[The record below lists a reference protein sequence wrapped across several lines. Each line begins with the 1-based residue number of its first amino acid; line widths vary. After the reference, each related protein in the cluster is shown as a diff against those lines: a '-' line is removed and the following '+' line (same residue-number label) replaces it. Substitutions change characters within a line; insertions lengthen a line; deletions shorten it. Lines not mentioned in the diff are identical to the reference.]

1 MKCSIHTFTAAL
13 PKACHCIALVPLLL
27 VVLAGPAMAAEDSP
41 GLRTAVGSAK
51 ADAAA
56 LMQQGKYASAYEMY
70 MRLLRE
76 APDDD
81 EVNLNLARSSMRSG
95 RYNQAVMAYERLTE
109 KYPNEAVLFSELA
122 QAYMALED
130 RKSAESAMATARLL
144 NPNINK
150 ADSDRLLDSL
160 EKRYEHW
167 QIHGKVRS
175 GLLYDSN
182 ATFGPSSTSMD
193 LGVWQVNVP
202 DVEAKNTFGAY
213 LGANLDLAWKAERD
227 TPWWIVGDV
236 QGLARGNG
244 NPSLDDVHSRTSEW
258 GRAAVGVRHLT
269 PTTMFDLRFKSE
281 VFDNQW
287 YQNVSASGPE
297 ATWLWA
303 VTPSWH
309 LITRGTLDARAYSR
323 DGDRNGAY
331 WTLGQYV
338 RRYFGESNH
347 EIMVGLSYVG
357 GNTPE
362 TADYCYTGLEAS
374 ARVVLKLPRGF
385 ELAPFVSFEK
395 DWYNGPATA
404 LETTNRLDQ
413 KWRTGATLTWRV
425 TDAWSVETSYQY
437 THNNS
442 ESPLYRFDQSLVS
455 LGVAWSF

>member
-1 MKCSIHTFTAAL
+1 MTTTNYCL
-13 PKACHCIALVPLLL
+13 PKVCCRLVLVPLIFLL
-27 VVLAGPAMAAEDSP
+27 MARSAMAADDSP
-41 GLRTAVGSAK
+41 ARRTAVGSAK

-81 EVNLNLARSSMRSG
+81 EVNLNLARSSMHSG

-109 KYPNEAVLFSELA
+109 KYPAEPVLFSELA
-122 QAYMALED
+122 QAYMALQD
-130 RKSAESAMATARLL
+130 RQSAERAMATARSL
-144 NPNINK
+144 NPNISKTDN
-150 ADSDRLLDSL
+150 DRLLDSL
-160 EKRYEHW
+160 EKRYDQW

-193 LGVWQVNVP
+193 LGVWKVDMP
-202 DVEAKNTFGAY
+202 DAEAKSTFGAY
-213 LGANLDLAWKAERD
+213 MGANLDLGWKAERD
-227 TPWWIVGDV
+227 TPWWIVADA
-236 QGLARGNG
+236 QGLVRGNG
-244 NPSLDDVHSRTSEW
+244 NSSLDDVHSRTSEW
-258 GRAAVGVRHLT
+258 GRAAIGVRHMT

-281 VFDNQW
+281 VFDYQW
-287 YQNVSASGPE
+287 YQNVSASGAE

-347 EIMVGLSYVG
+347 EIMLGVSYLG

-362 TADYCYTGLEAS
+362 IADYCYSGLEAS
-374 ARVVLKLPRGF
+374 ARVVFKLPKGF

-413 KWRTGATLTWRV
+413 KWRTGATLTWHV

-442 ESPLYRFDQSLVS
+442 ESPIYRYDQSLVS

>member
-1 MKCSIHTFTAAL
+1 MKYSTNIIAWLPQLCTRLVLLPLFLFILAA
-13 PKACHCIALVPLLL
+13 
-27 VVLAGPAMAAEDSP
+27 PATAAEDSP

-51 ADAAA
+51 ADAAT

-81 EVNLNLARSSMRSG
+81 EVNLNLARSSMQSG

-109 KYPNEAVLFSELA
+109 KYPSEPVLYVELA

-130 RKSAESAMATARLL
+130 RQNAESAMATARKL
-144 NPNINK
+144 NPNISK
-150 ADSDRLLDSL
+150 ADNDKLLDSL

-167 QIHGKVRS
+167 QVHGKVRS

-182 ATFGPSSTSMD
+182 ATFGPASTSMD
-193 LGVWQVNVP
+193 VGVWKVDLP
-202 DVEAKNTFGAY
+202 DAKAKSTFGAY
-213 LGANLDLAWKAERD
+213 LGANLDLGWKAERD
-227 TPWWIVGDV
+227 TPWWIVGDA
-236 QGLARGNG
+236 QGLARGNS
-244 NPSLDDVHSRTSEW
+244 NPSLDNVHSRTSEW
-258 GRAAVGVRHLT
+258 GRAAVGVRHMT

-281 VFDNQW
+281 VFDSQW

-309 LITRGTLDARAYSR
+309 LITRGTLDSRAYSR

-347 EIMVGLSYVG
+347 EIMLGVSYLG

-362 TADYCYTGLEAS
+362 KADYCYTGLEAS
-374 ARVVLKLPRGF
+374 ARVVFKLPKGF

-404 LETTNRLDQ
+404 LETSNRLDQ
-413 KWRTGATLTWRV
+413 KWRTGAALTWHV
-425 TDAWSVETSYQY
+425 TEAWSVETSYQY

-442 ESPLYRFDQSLVS
+442 ESPLYRYDQSLVS

>member
-1 MKCSIHTFTAAL
+1 MKFHVSSTRLTVQFFILLFWVVFCSVSA
-13 PKACHCIALVPLLL
+13 P
-27 VVLAGPAMAAEDSP
+27 AAEDSP
-41 GLRTAVGSAK
+41 SLRTAVGSAK

-81 EVNLNLARSSMRSG
+81 EINLNLARSSMRSG

-109 KYPNEAVLFSELA
+109 KYPGEPVLFGELA

-130 RKSAESAMATARLL
+130 RQSAERAMAVMRSL
-144 NPNINK
+144 NPNLSK
-150 ADSDRLLDSL
+150 ADNDRLLDSL

-167 QIHGKVRS
+167 QVHGKVRS

-182 ATFGPSSTSMD
+182 ATFGPSNTSMD
-193 LGVWQVNVP
+193 LGVWRITVP
-202 DVEAKNTFGAY
+202 DSGKKSTFGAY
-213 LGANLDLAWKAERD
+213 LGSSVDLGWKAERD
-227 TPWWIVGDV
+227 TPWWIVGDA
-236 QGLARGNG
+236 QGLVRGNG
-244 NPSLDDVHSRTSEW
+244 NPSLDNVHSRTSEW
-258 GRAAVGVRHLT
+258 GRAAVGFRHLT
-269 PTTMFDLRFKSE
+269 PSTMFDLRFKSE
-281 VFDNQW
+281 VFDYQW
-287 YQNVSASGPE
+287 YQNVTASGPE

-309 LITRGTLDARAYSR
+309 LITRGTLDSRAYSR

-357 GNTPE
+357 GDTPE
-362 TADYCYTGLEAS
+362 TADYCYTGIEGS
-374 ARVVLKLPRGF
+374 ARVVLKLPKGF
-385 ELAPFVSFEK
+385 ELSPFVSFEK

-404 LETTNRLDQ
+404 LETSDRIDQ
-413 KWRTGATLTWRV
+413 KWRTGAALTWHI

-437 THNNS
+437 THNAS
-442 ESPLYRFDQSLVS
+442 ESPLYRYDQSLVS

>member
-1 MKCSIHTFTAAL
+1 MTTTNYCL
-13 PKACHCIALVPLLL
+13 PKLCCRLVLVPLIFLL
-27 VVLAGPAMAAEDSP
+27 LASPAMAADDSP
-41 GLRTAVGSAK
+41 ARRTAVGSAK

-81 EVNLNLARSSMRSG
+81 EVNLNLARSSMHSG

-109 KYPNEAVLFSELA
+109 KYPAEPVLFSELA
-122 QAYMALED
+122 QAYMALQD
-130 RKSAESAMATARLL
+130 RQSAERAMATARSL
-144 NPNINK
+144 NPNISKTDN
-150 ADSDRLLDSL
+150 DRLLDSL
-160 EKRYEHW
+160 EKRYDQW

-193 LGVWQVNVP
+193 LGVWKVDMP
-202 DVEAKNTFGAY
+202 DAEAKSTLGAY
-213 LGANLDLAWKAERD
+213 MGANLDLGWKAERD
-227 TPWWIVGDV
+227 TPWWIVADA
-236 QGLARGNG
+236 QGLVRGNG
-244 NPSLDDVHSRTSEW
+244 NSSLDDVHSRTSEW
-258 GRAAVGVRHLT
+258 GRAAIGVRHMT

-281 VFDNQW
+281 VFDYQW
-287 YQNVSASGPE
+287 YQNVSASGAE

-347 EIMVGLSYVG
+347 EIMLGVSYLG

-362 TADYCYTGLEAS
+362 IADYCYSGLEAS
-374 ARVVLKLPRGF
+374 ARVVFKLPKGF

-413 KWRTGATLTWRV
+413 KWRTGATLTWHV

-442 ESPLYRFDQSLVS
+442 ESPIYRYDQSLVS

>member
-1 MKCSIHTFTAAL
+1 MKDGLVQLSKVAFRSVVIAFLFLLGAGAA
-13 PKACHCIALVPLLL
+13 I
-27 VVLAGPAMAAEDSP
+27 AAEDSP
-41 GLRTAVGSAK
+41 ALRTAVGSAK

-56 LMQQGKYASAYEMY
+56 LMQQGKYASAYDMY

-81 EVNLNLARSSMRSG
+81 EINLNLARSSMRNG

-109 KYPNEAVLFSELA
+109 KYPGEPVLFGELA

-130 RKSAESAMATARLL
+130 RRSAENAMATARAL

-160 EKRYEHW
+160 EKRYDHW

-182 ATFGPSSTSMD
+182 ATFGPASTSMD
-193 LGVWQVNVP
+193 LGSWRIDVP
-202 DVEAKNTFGAY
+202 DSGAKSTFGAY
-213 LGANLDLAWKAERD
+213 LGSNLDVAWKAERD

-244 NPSLDDVHSRTSEW
+244 NASLDNVHSRTSEW
-258 GRAAVGVRHLT
+258 GRAAVGFRHLT
-269 PTTMFDLRFKSE
+269 PTTMLDVRFKSE
-281 VFDNQW
+281 VFDYQW
-287 YQNVSASGPE
+287 YQNVSASGTE

-303 VTPSWH
+303 ATPAWH
-309 LITRGTLDARAYSR
+309 LITRGTLDSRAYSR

-347 EIMVGLSYVG
+347 EIMLGVSYLG

-362 TADYCYTGLEAS
+362 KADYCYTGIETS
-374 ARVVLKLPRGF
+374 ARVVFKLPKDF
-385 ELAPFVSFEK
+385 ELSPFVSFEK

-404 LETTNRLDQ
+404 LETSNRLDQ
-413 KWRTGATLTWRV
+413 KWRTGAALTWRV
-425 TDAWSVETSYQY
+425 SEAWSVETSYQY
-437 THNNS
+437 THNAS
-442 ESPLYRFDQSLVS
+442 ESAIYRFDQSLVS

>member
-1 MKCSIHTFTAAL
+1 MISNPFHPLRLCCRF
-13 PKACHCIALVPLLL
+13 ALVPLCMLLL
-27 VVLAGPAMAAEDSP
+27 VSTAIAADDSP
-41 GLRTAVGSAK
+41 ALRTAVGSAK

-56 LMQQGKYASAYEMY
+56 LMQQGKYASAYDMY

-81 EVNLNLARSSMRSG
+81 EINLNLARSSMRSG

-109 KYPNEAVLFSELA
+109 KYPSEPVLYSELA

-130 RKSAESAMATARLL
+130 RYSAEQAMATMRSL

-150 ADSDRLLDSL
+150 ADNDRLLDAL
-160 EKRYEHW
+160 EKRYDHW
-167 QIHGKVRS
+167 QVHGKLRT

-182 ATFGPSSTSMD
+182 ATFGPSSTTMD
-193 LGVWQVNVP
+193 MGVWRVTLP
-202 DVEAKNTFGAY
+202 DAEAKSTFGAY
-213 LGANLDLAWKAERD
+213 LGANLDVGWKAERD
-227 TPWWIVGDV
+227 TPWWIVGDA
-236 QGLARGNG
+236 QGMARGNG
-244 NPSLDDVHSRTSEW
+244 DSSLDDVHSRTSEW
-258 GRAAVGVRHLT
+258 GRAAVGLRHLT
-269 PTTMFDLRFKSE
+269 PSTMFDLRFKSE
-281 VFDNQW
+281 VFDYQW
-287 YQNVSASGPE
+287 YQNVTASGPE

-309 LITRGTLDARAYSR
+309 LITRGTLDSRAYSR

-338 RRYFGESNH
+338 RRFFGESNH

-362 TADYCYTGLEAS
+362 KADYCYTGWEAS
-374 ARVVLKLPRGF
+374 ARLSLKLPKGF
-385 ELAPFVSFEK
+385 ELAPFVSFEN

-404 LETTNRLDQ
+404 LETSNRLDQ
-413 KWRTGATLTWRV
+413 KWRTGAALTWHI

-442 ESPLYRFDQSLVS
+442 ESPLYRYDQSLVS

>member
-1 MKCSIHTFTAAL
+1 MKYSINTVADLLKVCRRFAL
-13 PKACHCIALVPLLL
+13 TPLLL
-27 VVLAGPAMAAEDSP
+27 LLLAIPSMAAEDSP

-81 EVNLNLARSSMRSG
+81 EINLNLARSSMHSG

-109 KYPNEAVLFSELA
+109 KYPNEPVLFSELA
-122 QAYMALED
+122 QAYMALQD
-130 RKSAESAMATARLL
+130 RQSAEQAMATARKL

-150 ADSDRLLDSL
+150 ADNDKLLDSL
-160 EKRYEHW
+160 EKRYDQW
-167 QIHGKVRS
+167 QVHGKVRS

-182 ATFGPSSTSMD
+182 TTFGPASTSMD
-193 LGVWQVNVP
+193 LGVWKVDVP
-202 DVEAKNTFGAY
+202 DAEAKSTFGAY
-213 LGANLDLAWKAERD
+213 LGATLDLGWKAERD
-227 TPWWIVGDV
+227 TPWWIVADA
-236 QGLARGNG
+236 QGLVRGNA

-258 GRAAVGVRHLT
+258 GRAAIGVRHMT

-281 VFDNQW
+281 VFDYQW
-287 YQNVSASGPE
+287 YQNVSASGAE

-303 VTPSWH
+303 VTPAWH

-347 EIMVGLSYVG
+347 EIMLGVSYLG

-362 TADYCYTGLEAS
+362 KADYCYSGLEGS
-374 ARVVLKLPRGF
+374 ARIVFKLPKNF
-385 ELAPFVSFEK
+385 ELSPFVAYEK

-404 LETTNRLDQ
+404 LETSNRLDQ
-413 KWRTGATLTWRV
+413 KWRTGATLTWHV
-425 TDAWSVETSYQY
+425 TEAWSVETSYQY
-437 THNNS
+437 TNNNS
-442 ESPLYRFDQSLVS
+442 ESPLYRYDQSLVS

>member
-1 MKCSIHTFTAAL
+1 MTTTNYCL
-13 PKACHCIALVPLLL
+13 PKVCCRLVLVPLIFLL
-27 VVLAGPAMAAEDSP
+27 LASPALAADDSP
-41 GLRTAVGSAK
+41 ARRTAVGSAK

-81 EVNLNLARSSMRSG
+81 EVNLNLARSSMHSG

-109 KYPNEAVLFSELA
+109 KYPAEPVLFSELA
-122 QAYMALED
+122 QAYMALQD
-130 RKSAESAMATARLL
+130 RQSAERAMATARSL
-144 NPNINK
+144 NPNISKTDN
-150 ADSDRLLDSL
+150 DRLLDSL
-160 EKRYEHW
+160 EKRYDQW

-193 LGVWQVNVP
+193 LGVWKVDMP
-202 DVEAKNTFGAY
+202 DAEAKSTLGAY
-213 LGANLDLAWKAERD
+213 MGANLDLGWKAERD
-227 TPWWIVGDV
+227 TPWWIVADA
-236 QGLARGNG
+236 QGLVRGNG
-244 NPSLDDVHSRTSEW
+244 NSSLDDVHSRTSEW
-258 GRAAVGVRHLT
+258 GRAAIGVRHMT

-281 VFDNQW
+281 VFDYQW
-287 YQNVSASGPE
+287 YQNVSASGAE

-347 EIMVGLSYVG
+347 EIMLGVSYLG

-362 TADYCYTGLEAS
+362 IADYCYSGLEAS
-374 ARVVLKLPRGF
+374 ARVVFKLPKGF

-413 KWRTGATLTWRV
+413 KWRTGATLTWHV

-442 ESPLYRFDQSLVS
+442 ESPIYRYDQSLVS

>member
-1 MKCSIHTFTAAL
+1 MIRNPFHPLRLCCRF
-13 PKACHCIALVPLLL
+13 ALVPLCMLLL
-27 VVLAGPAMAAEDSP
+27 VSTAIAADDSP
-41 GLRTAVGSAK
+41 ALRTAVGSAK

-56 LMQQGKYASAYEMY
+56 LMQQGKYASAYDMY

-81 EVNLNLARSSMRSG
+81 EINLNLARSSMRSG

-109 KYPNEAVLFSELA
+109 KYPSEPVLYSELA

-130 RKSAESAMATARLL
+130 RVSAEQAMATMRSL

-150 ADSDRLLDSL
+150 TDNDRLLDAL
-160 EKRYEHW
+160 EKRYDHW
-167 QIHGKVRS
+167 QVHGKLRT

-182 ATFGPSSTSMD
+182 ATFGPSSTTMD
-193 LGVWQVNVP
+193 MGVWRVTLP
-202 DVEAKNTFGAY
+202 DAEAKGTFGAY
-213 LGANLDLAWKAERD
+213 LGANLDVGWKAERD
-227 TPWWIVGDV
+227 TPWWIVGDA
-236 QGLARGNG
+236 QGMARGNG
-244 NPSLDDVHSRTSEW
+244 DSSLDDVHSRTSEW
-258 GRAAVGVRHLT
+258 GRAAVGLRHLT
-269 PTTMFDLRFKSE
+269 PSDMFDLRFKSE
-281 VFDNQW
+281 VFDYQW
-287 YQNVSASGPE
+287 YQNVTASGPE

-309 LITRGTLDARAYSR
+309 LITRGTLDSRAYSR

-338 RRYFGESNH
+338 RRFFGESNH

-362 TADYCYTGLEAS
+362 KADYCYTGWEAS
-374 ARVVLKLPRGF
+374 ARLSLKLPKGF
-385 ELAPFVSFEK
+385 ELAPFVSFEN

-404 LETTNRLDQ
+404 LETSNRLDQ
-413 KWRTGATLTWRV
+413 KWRTGAALTWHI

-442 ESPLYRFDQSLVS
+442 ESPLYRYDQSLVS

>member
-1 MKCSIHTFTAAL
+1 MICNPFRL
-13 PKACHCIALVPLLL
+13 LQLCCRFALVPLCMLLL
-27 VVLAGPAMAAEDSP
+27 VSTAIAADDSP
-41 GLRTAVGSAK
+41 ALRTAVGSAK

-56 LMQQGKYASAYEMY
+56 LMQQGKYASAYDMY

-81 EVNLNLARSSMRSG
+81 EINLNLARSSMRSG

-109 KYPNEAVLFSELA
+109 KYPSEPVLYSELA

-130 RKSAESAMATARLL
+130 RVSAEQAMATMRSL

-150 ADSDRLLDSL
+150 ADNDRLLDSL
-160 EKRYEHW
+160 EKRYDHW
-167 QIHGKVRS
+167 QVHGKLHT

-182 ATFGPSSTSMD
+182 ATFGPSSTTMD
-193 LGVWQVNVP
+193 MGGWRVTLP
-202 DVEAKNTFGAY
+202 DAEAKGTFGAY
-213 LGANLDLAWKAERD
+213 LGANLDVGWKAERD
-227 TPWWIVGDV
+227 TPWWIVGDA
-236 QGLARGNG
+236 QGMARGNG
-244 NPSLDDVHSRTSEW
+244 DSSLDDVHSRTSEW
-258 GRAAVGVRHLT
+258 GRAAVGLRHLA
-269 PTTMFDLRFKSE
+269 PSTMFDLRLKSE
-281 VFDNQW
+281 VFDYQW
-287 YQNVSASGPE
+287 YQNVTASGPE

-309 LITRGTLDARAYSR
+309 LITRGTLDSRAYSR

-338 RRYFGESNH
+338 RRFFGESNH

-362 TADYCYTGLEAS
+362 KADYCYTGWEAS
-374 ARVVLKLPRGF
+374 ARLSFKLPKGF
-385 ELAPFVSFEK
+385 EFAPFVSFEN

-404 LETTNRLDQ
+404 LETSNRLDQ
-413 KWRTGATLTWRV
+413 KWRTGAALTWHI

-442 ESPLYRFDQSLVS
+442 ESPLYRYDQSLVS

>member
-1 MKCSIHTFTAAL
+1 MKRYVSAPAAMICALMAVFMLACSAPSLAAD
-13 PKACHCIALVPLLL
+13 
-27 VVLAGPAMAAEDSP
+27 DSP

-70 MRLLRE
+70 MRLLRQ

-81 EVNLNLARSSMRSG
+81 EINLNLARSSMHSG
-95 RYNQAVMAYERLTE
+95 RYNQSVMAYERLTE
-109 KYPNEAVLFSELA
+109 KYPAEPVLYMELA

-130 RKSAESAMATARLL
+130 RQSAERAMATAREL
-144 NPNINK
+144 NPNISK
-150 ADSDRLLDSL
+150 ADNDRLLDSL

-167 QIHGKVRS
+167 QVHGKLRS

-182 ATFGPSSTSMD
+182 ATFGPSSTTMN
-193 LGVWQVNVP
+193 LGTWQVTVP
-202 DVEAKNTFGAY
+202 DSEAKNSFGAY
-213 LGANLDLAWKAERD
+213 LGANLDMGWKAERD

-236 QGLARGNG
+236 QGLARGNS

-258 GRAAVGVRHLT
+258 GRAAIGVRHLT
-269 PTTMFDLRFKSE
+269 PTTMFDLRVKSE
-281 VFDNQW
+281 VFDYQW
-287 YQNVSASGPE
+287 YQNVSASGTE

-347 EIMVGLSYVG
+347 EIMLGVSYLG

-362 TADYCYTGLEAS
+362 KADYCYTGLEAS
-374 ARVVLKLPRGF
+374 ARVVLKLPKRF
-385 ELAPFVSFEK
+385 ELSPFVSFEK

-404 LETTNRLDQ
+404 LETSNRLDQ
-413 KWRTGATLTWRV
+413 KWRTGATLTWHV

-437 THNNS
+437 THNSS
-442 ESPLYRFDQSLVS
+442 ESPLYRYDQSLVS

>member
-1 MKCSIHTFTAAL
+1 MKCSIHTFTAVL
-13 PKACHCIALVPLLL
+13 PKACCRLVLVPLLFL
-27 VVLAGPAMAAEDSP
+27 FLASPGMAADDSP
-41 GLRTAVGSAK
+41 ARRTAVGSAK

-81 EVNLNLARSSMRSG
+81 EINLNLARSSMRSG

-109 KYPNEAVLFSELA
+109 KYPGEPVLFSELA
-122 QAYMALED
+122 QAYMALQD
-130 RKSAESAMATARLL
+130 RQSAERAMATAREL
-144 NPNINK
+144 NPNISK
-150 ADSDRLLDSL
+150 ADNDRLLDSL
-160 EKRYEHW
+160 EKRYDQW

-182 ATFGPSSTSMD
+182 ATFGPSSTTMD
-193 LGVWQVNVP
+193 IGVWKVDMP
-202 DVEAKNTFGAY
+202 DAEAKGTFGAY
-213 LGANLDLAWKAERD
+213 LGANLDLGWKAERD
-227 TPWWIVGDV
+227 TPWWIVADA
-236 QGLARGNG
+236 QGLARGNA

-258 GRAAVGVRHLT
+258 GRAAIGVRHMT
-269 PTTMFDLRFKSE
+269 PTTMFDLRLKSE
-281 VFDNQW
+281 VFDYQW
-287 YQNVSASGPE
+287 YQNVSASGAE

-303 VTPSWH
+303 VTPAWH

-347 EIMVGLSYVG
+347 EIMMGVSYLG

-362 TADYCYTGLEAS
+362 KADYCYSGLEGS
-374 ARVVLKLPRGF
+374 ARVVFKLPKGF
-385 ELAPFVSFEK
+385 ELSPFVSFEK

-404 LETTNRLDQ
+404 LETTNRQDQ
-413 KWRTGATLTWRV
+413 KWRTGAALTWHV
-425 TDAWSVETSYQY
+425 TEAWSVETSYQY

-442 ESPLYRFDQSLVS
+442 ESPLYRYYQSLVS

>member
-1 MKCSIHTFTAAL
+1 MIRNPFRLLQFCCRF
-13 PKACHCIALVPLLL
+13 ALVPLCMLLL
-27 VVLAGPAMAAEDSP
+27 VSAAIAADDSP
-41 GLRTAVGSAK
+41 ALRTAVGSAK

-56 LMQQGKYASAYEMY
+56 LMQQGKYASAYDMY

-81 EVNLNLARSSMRSG
+81 EINLNLARSSMRSG

-109 KYPNEAVLFSELA
+109 KYPSEPVLYSELA

-130 RKSAESAMATARLL
+130 RDSAERAMATMRSL
-144 NPNINK
+144 NPNISKSDN
-150 ADSDRLLDSL
+150 DRLLDSL
-160 EKRYEHW
+160 EKRYDHW
-167 QIHGKVRS
+167 QVHGKLHT

-182 ATFGPSSTSMD
+182 ATFGPSSTTMD
-193 LGVWQVNVP
+193 LGAWRVSLP
-202 DVEAKNTFGAY
+202 DSEAKGTFGAY
-213 LGANLDLAWKAERD
+213 LGANLDVGWKAERD
-227 TPWWIVGDV
+227 TPWWIVGDA
-236 QGLARGNG
+236 QGMARGNG
-244 NPSLDDVHSRTSEW
+244 DSSLDDVHSRTSEW
-258 GRAAVGVRHLT
+258 GRAAVGLRHLT
-269 PTTMFDLRFKSE
+269 PTTMFDLRLKSE
-281 VFDNQW
+281 VFDYQW
-287 YQNVSASGPE
+287 YQNVTASGPE

-303 VTPSWH
+303 VTPSWQ
-309 LITRGTLDARAYSR
+309 LITRGTLDSRAYSR

-338 RRYFGESNH
+338 RRFFGESNH

-362 TADYCYTGLEAS
+362 KADYCYTGWEAS
-374 ARVVLKLPRGF
+374 ARLVLKLPKGF
-385 ELAPFVSFEK
+385 ELAPFVSFEN

-404 LETTNRLDQ
+404 LETSNRLDQ
-413 KWRTGATLTWRV
+413 KWRTGAALTWHI

-442 ESPLYRFDQSLVS
+442 ESPLYRYDQSLVS

>member
-1 MKCSIHTFTAAL
+1 MKYSKNSVAADL
-13 PKACHCIALVPLLL
+13 SKVCRYLTLAPLLL
-27 VVLAGPAMAAEDSP
+27 FLWAIPSMAAEDSP

-56 LMQQGKYASAYEMY
+56 LMQQGKYASAYDMY

-81 EVNLNLARSSMRSG
+81 EINLNLARSSMRSG

-109 KYPNEAVLFSELA
+109 KYPTEPVLFSELA
-122 QAYMALED
+122 QAYMALQD
-130 RKSAESAMATARLL
+130 RQSAEQAMATAREL

-150 ADSDRLLDSL
+150 ADNDKLLDAL
-160 EKRYEHW
+160 EKRYDQW
-167 QIHGKVRS
+167 QVHGKVRS

-182 ATFGPSSTSMD
+182 TTFGPASTSMD
-193 LGVWQVNVP
+193 LGTWRVDVP
-202 DVEAKNTFGAY
+202 DAEAKSTVGAY
-213 LGANLDLAWKAERD
+213 LGATLDLGWKAERD
-227 TPWWIVGDV
+227 TPWWIVADA
-236 QGLARGNG
+236 QGLVRGNA

-258 GRAAVGVRHLT
+258 GRAAIGVRHMM

-281 VFDNQW
+281 VFDYQW
-287 YQNVSASGPE
+287 YQNVSASGAE

-303 VTPSWH
+303 VTPAWH

-347 EIMVGLSYVG
+347 EIMLGVSYLG

-362 TADYCYTGLEAS
+362 KADYCYSGLEGS
-374 ARVVLKLPRGF
+374 ARIVLKLPKNF
-385 ELAPFVSFEK
+385 ELSPFVSYEK

-404 LETTNRLDQ
+404 LETSNRLDQ
-413 KWRTGATLTWRV
+413 KWRTGATLTWHV
-425 TDAWSVETSYQY
+425 TEAWSVETSYQY

-442 ESPLYRFDQSLVS
+442 ESPLYRYDQSLVS